1 MCGAVPRDDPMKKAF
16 QNFWYYYKIPVIIVF
31 VLLAAGLYFLL
42 QPKTPESDYEAAVI
56 SGRGCSD
63 EQLAAIQNALQTA
76 GRDRNGDGTVIVKM
90 NIYRFEIG
98 AEGQD
103 INAIAGLDADL
114 VGKASGIFF
123 AEDPE
128 AFEEVSNGI
137 VNAVAAVPLS
147 EVRPLAGNAPE
158 NLFLM
163 IRTDAEEKYTEL
175 FSALT
180 AK

>member
-1 MCGAVPRDDPMKKAF
+1 MKKAF
-16 QNFWYYYKIPVIIVF
+16 QNFWYYHKIPVIIVL
-31 VLLAAGLYFLL
+31 VLLAVGLYFLL

-76 GRDRNGDGTVIVKM
+76 GRDRNGDGTVTVQIHV
-90 NIYRFEIG
+90 YRFEIG
-98 AEGQD
+98 AAGQD
-103 INAIAGLDADL
+103 INAVAGLDADL
-114 VGKASGIFF
+114 VGKESGVFF

-128 AFEEVSNGI
+128 SFEEVSNGI
-137 VNAVAAVPLS
+137 VKAAGAVPVS
-147 EVRPLAGNAPE
+147 EVRSLAGAAPE
-158 NLFLM
+158 SLFLM

-180 AK
+180 DK